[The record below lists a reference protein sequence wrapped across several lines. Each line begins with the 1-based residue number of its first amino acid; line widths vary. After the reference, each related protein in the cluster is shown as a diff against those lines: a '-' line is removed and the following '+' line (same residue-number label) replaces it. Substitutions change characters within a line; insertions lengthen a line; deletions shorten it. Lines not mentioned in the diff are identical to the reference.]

1 MIERIFLDDWDFA
14 AIQFKS
20 KPPMMVERAVCSI
33 KSSED
38 NSTLVVTMQGSKHPV
53 EPNKTCTV
61 EHHLLK
67 EDINTVSYFTE
78 SRIKSL

>member
-33 KSSED
+33 KKSED
-38 NSTLVVTMQGSKHPV
+38 SKSLVVTMTGAKHPV
-53 EPNKTCTV
+53 EPNKICTV
-61 EHHLLK
+61 EHYLPV
-67 EDINTVSYFTE
+67 EDITSMSYFIE